1 MKTGILIFCLL
12 FFPLLSQANDL
23 PYKDGE
29 VLNFDIRY
37 KYGIM
42 MLKAGN
48 ADYQTDKEN
57 YENIPAY
64 KTTLH
69 FKTTSF
75 FDKIFKIRD
84 TLYTYTTMEAEPIH
98 HIRYIHE
105 GSTHHMEE
113 TRFNEFGQTRTE
125 ARTIRKTDAGIK
137 LDTLMV
143 SEVPGFDFL
152 SIFTHIRTWDYSA
165 IPIEATRNIA
175 VFVGRKQINVI
186 VRFKG
191 QTILERNERLKY
203 KAYKLELD
211 IADNVFN
218 ESKNA
223 VEAWISDDKNR
234 IPLKIKGKLRIG
246 AAEIDLINHKGLKYP
261 FDSEIRIPA
270 R

>member
-12 FFPLLSQANDL
+12 FFPLLSQADDL
-23 PYKDGE
+23 PVKDGE
-29 VLNFDIRY
+29 ELHFDIRY
-37 KYGIM
+37 KYGM
-42 MLKAGN
+42 VMLKGGS
-48 ADYQTDKEN
+48 ADYQVTKEN
-57 YENIPAY
+57 FENIPAY
-64 KTTLH
+64 KTTLL
-69 FKTTSF
+69 FKTNSF
-75 FDKIFKIRD
+75 FDKIFKVRD
-84 TLYTYTTMEAEPIH
+84 TLYTYSTMEAEPIH
-98 HIRYIHE
+98 HIRHIHE
-105 GSTHHMEE
+105 GNTHHMEE

-125 ARTIRKTDAGIK
+125 VHTIRKTDAGIK

-152 SIFTHIRTWDYSA
+152 SIFTHTRTWDYSS
-165 IPIEATRNIA
+165 IPIGTTKNIA

-191 QTILERNERLKY
+191 QSILERNDRLKY
-203 KAYKLELD
+203 KTYKLELD
-211 IADNVFN
+211 ITDQVFN

-246 AAEIDLINHKGLKYP
+246 AIEIDMVKHKGLKYP
-261 FDSEIRIPA
+261 LDSEVRIPA